1 MSYQNISHRVSTKYL
16 ARSRTNFIGAKPV
29 LEDLYR
35 FFDKQNKA
43 GLEEAAGKKGDKV
56 DV

>member
-1 MSYQNISHRVSTKYL
+1 MAYQNISHRVSKKYL

-35 FFDKQNKA
+35 FLDEQNKS
-43 GLEEAAGKKGDKV
+43 GLEEAAGENGDGV